1 MNIRESLKKN
11 SFIWVDLLITLFIL
25 VVLVKYDYYANLA
38 PDSILLI
45 QVSQVANL
53 PILVHKS

>member
-1 MNIRESLKKN
+1 MTPSDEEETGAAGEQLVRNNLIGWNGRGGKN
-11 SFIWVDLLITLFIL
+11 AHCQIKSQLLQ
-25 VVLVKYDYYANLA
+25 
-38 PDSILLI
+38 I